1 MKVMGLNLY
10 MRSFN
15 VCSSIGKTRDTRT
28 AIIQLKQGFFFI
40 ETVFKN
46 IELI

>member
-1 MKVMGLNLY
+1 MGLNLY
-10 MRSFN
+10 LRGFN
-15 VCSSIGKTRDTRT
+15 VFLQSKERGMTRT
-28 AIIQLKQGFFFI
+28 AMIQIKQEFFFI